1 MVTHCCRAEVEKLRS
16 GNQAKN
22 DHLTV
27 QWLTGSVAEL
37 RAEVAELSAS
47 VNRTEELAAREA
59 LGREV
64 RLVRGDVKTLRR
76 ELGVLR
82 AQQEAKGAALVE
94 EIRELTVRCDHK
106 VSYKPS
112 RFLEYLSF
120 QRTLSVG
127 LGDTF
132 KTILSFDKIVNNS

>member
-1 MVTHCCRAEVEKLRS
+1 MEKLRS

-37 RAEVAELSAS
+37 RAEVAELSAN

-82 AQQEAKGAALVE
+82 AQQEAKGAALAE
-94 EIRELTVRCDHK
+94 EIRELKVRCDHK
-106 VSYKPS
+106 VSYFKPS
-112 RFLEYLSF
+112 KLRECFYFS
-120 QRTLSVG
+120 
-127 LGDTF
+127 
-132 KTILSFDKIVNNS
+132 KN